1 MQCLMVA
8 ACGTNVGAGGETG
21 KDIVQDTFKCAE
33 VCADPA
39 QDTLQQSD
47 SCDGCGQDLALA
59 DAAAAGDS
67 TQNDVAATDAPAD
80 AVDALASDLGK
91 IDPSKGDADANDS
104 AAGAEV
110 ADAAAKDN
118 GMGGCGSDVC
128 PEDIGKIDTAP
139 DSVDAK
145 TADTGPAADVNW
157 PDGKCAS
164 EQACKNAQKCFAP
177 GESMG
182 CGMCFNVPD
191 PCQSDAA
198 CGKGQI
204 CQPTPC
210 ACGGESS
217 CQAGCTLPS
226 DCKEGTFCAPDGNC
240 VADVCKIVD
249 PPGLDPSCKPNFVC
263 VNAANPHCQ
272 RKTCAT
278 SGQCQG
284 ACVKGLCYGEPGFC
298 SYPPP

>member
-1 MQCLMVA
+1 MRYSPAPALLIAAQCLVVA

-21 KDIVQDTFKCAE
+21 KDVVQDTFKCAE
-33 VCADPA
+33 VCTDPEKDAAKQADA
-39 QDTLQQSD
+39 CD
-47 SCDGCGQDLALA
+47 SCGQDLALA
-59 DAAAAGDS
+59 DAAAADDS
-67 TQNDVAATDAPAD
+67 TQKDAA
-80 AVDALASDLGK
+80 
-91 IDPSKGDADANDS
+91 
-104 AAGAEV
+104 V
-110 ADAAAKDN
+110 ADAA
-118 GMGGCGSDVC
+118 
-128 PEDIGKIDTAP
+128 P
-139 DSVDAK
+139 DSADAK
-145 TADTGPAADVNW
+145 TADTGSAADVSW

-164 EQACKNAQKCFAP
+164 EQACKNAQICFAP

-191 PCQSDAA
+191 PCQNDAA

-217 CQAGCTLPS
+217 CQAGCTMAS

-249 PPGLDPSCKPNFVC
+249 PPGKDPSCKPNFVC
-263 VNAANPHCQ
+263 TNAANPHCQ

-278 SGQCQG
+278 SADCQG
-284 ACVKGLCYGEPGFC
+284 ACVKGLCYSEPGFC

>member
-1 MQCLMVA
+1 MRCSPLFCLGLAVA
-8 ACGTNVGAGGETG
+8 AFDLA
-21 KDIVQDTFKCAE
+21 
-33 VCADPA
+33 
-39 QDTLQQSD
+39 
-47 SCDGCGQDLALA
+47 GCG
-59 DAAAAGDS
+59 
-67 TQNDVAATDAPAD
+67 AT
-80 AVDALASDLGK
+80 V
-91 IDPSKGDADANDS
+91 
-104 AAGAEV
+104 AAGASGG
-110 ADAAAKDN
+110 KDS
-118 GMGGCGSDVC
+118 GCGSDTAAVC
-128 PEDIGKIDTAP
+128 DVLSYSDALTDASEPADTCSNCDVGAEVSADSAAKDAAVQGDVGCAADICASKDFAVSDTEP
-139 DSVDAK
+139 DTLDAFDYDFGGVDSSKVDAP
-145 TADTGPAADVNW
+145 TQDIAGDAEPADVKAKDSTAAEVVTW
-157 PDGKCAS
+157 PDGKCAA
-164 EQACKNAQKCFAP
+164 EQDCKNAQMCFAP

-217 CQAGCTLPS
+217 CQAGCALPS

-249 PPGLDPSCKPNFVC
+249 PPGKDPSCKPNFVC
-263 VNAANPHCQ
+263 LNAANPHCQ

-278 SGQCQG
+278 SADCQG
-284 ACVKGLCYGEPGFC
+284 ACVKGLCYSEPGFC